1 MSWGRQQNYTTT
13 TTTTVQI
20 VQGIRLWFMPGAAEM
35 LVDLIPQPGEVRFG
49 LDIKRTGEV
58 RILHALL
65 FRKTYQKM
73 QHTTTLTD

>member
-1 MSWGRQQNYTTT
+1 MSWGRQQNYTT

-35 LVDLIPQPGEVRFG
+35 LVDLIPQPGEARFG
-49 LDIKRTGEV
+49 LEIKRTDEV

-65 FRKTYQKM
+65 F
-73 QHTTTLTD
+73 